1 MTTSDDELF
10 GAGSP
15 TVSDSDS
22 GAETKVK
29 AETSSGKKRKLSES
43 KSTGKKSK
51 KSKAVEAS
59 DDEEDKSAFIEDMAS
74 ESDDAA
80 GGDSDDDDDDD
91 EEEGEGRDEYENDG
105 FVVDDEEDEN
115 SDEDTGRHR
124 RRRRKKE
131 KKLKRLKQKVEEID
145 DEDLM
150 LVRENMGMDAGPA
163 RSDSEDEDTGRS
175 SRKRKNEDDSGLM
188 SRELSYR
195 MFGDS
200 DEEEEDSAPARANNY
215 LGNDEYESD
224 DIDEFIV
231 DDDEEG
237 RDGPRRRR
245 KQEPIP
251 TSMQGPSVYQMGE
264 AEELFGDMDGFL
276 EATAGAIPEPKMSH
290 KSKKAILLE
299 KFEPSVLKEHM
310 MTSDVL
316 AVRDSDLPE
325 RYQYLFKNREF
336 PDAED
341 RGEEAE
347 WISDFVIRSL
357 ERKGQ
362 RGSAALRGE
371 IVSAIDSV
379 LRFYHDEKLEPAF
392 VQRYCKEYWKVAGL
406 HTDNLYE
413 ILDLD
418 IKWDKLERKRRSFQS
433 GIQRAVDSSDAKEA
447 PFVRKCYEQLL
458 RTTNEKTYKDLAEF
472 FALDAQEPTSQAK
485 EGADRQFRRPVR
497 RNYYQICTKAG
508 LRSAS
513 LAFTM
518 NASVLGGIVAGV
530 EHEELLREIPTP
542 EEDPS
547 VFAEKHTSTEFPAVD
562 DVMKGARHIAAS
574 KVAAEPNVRKC
585 IRELYRQHAVLS
597 TEATVKGREEIDEFH
612 YCHGLQ
618 YIEKMPVLE
627 LFEAGDMWLKIARA
641 EKEGLL
647 KIAIVDEKAQD
658 LLDPLEPIY
667 LLPAGVGVNEE
678 WQTQRHLVLQEAINS
693 FMILSFENELKRDL
707 VVASREVVVKMC
719 GNALRERLSVRPYEP
734 ADGVDPYIVSIW
746 VESGMDSI
754 AHIVALDVNGELV
767 DKTEGYC
774 KRDMNY
780 IQTLSATLLKFLSEH
795 SRTHVVVINVS
806 AGMKCMDMGG
816 VVDEVRRL
824 LGRHDAS
831 RFGNGDGQDF
841 LDIVFLKD
849 DVPSMYSRS
858 KRAEQEFPE
867 ESEYVRAAISLGRY
881 LRNPASE
888 LCAMWGNVS
897 MDEPSRGRELLYLN
911 VHMMQHS
918 LVKDLLLKEYDR
930 VFVQVVNK
938 YGVDINLLANHKHT
952 SYQLQFICGLGP
964 VKAVSVLEKVRA
976 KNYIERRQELLSK
989 GFMGKIVYRNC
1000 AGFVRIRE
1008 RDALR
1013 EAPLNPLDDTRIHP
1027 ESYYM
1032 AVKIC
1037 GDANNN
1043 STIDMYDPNHYSY
1056 AVEDTM
1062 YQSASAI
1069 RSRNAAP
1076 NTRLGD
1082 AEIQDVLSELDLSA
1096 YAGRLELQKK
1106 GPKLHTLE
1114 YIKRELRYPYFDKRS
1129 KYQVPKDE
1137 ELFFLLNGETT
1148 ETLSIGMIVPASL
1161 LHMSG
1166 DDFVRVRL
1174 QSGMR
1179 SSLHRERL
1187 PDYLQDV
1194 RSQEFPKG
1202 ITVNAKILAIQAD
1215 RDGRYELQIGCNR
1228 RSLVDMG
1235 MCFHPER
1242 FPRYTDSKR
1251 VEFDS
1256 MERVDRLLNGPPA
1269 EDEKTPTFTQAVRGS
1284 GGPPSRRKKR
1294 QIAHPVFRNIN
1305 CQAAMQFLRE
1315 QPVGEVVIRPSTLGT
1330 DHLTLTWKM
1339 LDGVYRHFDIQEK
1352 DKPSDA
1358 RIGQTLIVKEESYEN
1373 IDELIARFVD
1383 PMNSL
1388 VEDVVRYKYY
1398 KSGPRESV
1406 EEDLIKQKKEHP
1418 SRIPYAIHV
1427 YNKFPG
1433 CFSITYIARETPR
1446 SCHMEVKSGGLRFFG
1461 RIESSILPT
1470 LSQALQFFKMKALVA
1485 PSGGSAR
1492 PSSYHRNEGSSSGP
1506 FAQRPGMASYSG
1518 SGGRPRQS
1526 SRWGDRRGGD
1536 DDRRAV
1542 PTGERRY

>member
-1 MTTSDDELF
+1 MF
-10 GAGSP
+10 GTGSP

-22 GAETKVK
+22 DAVK
-29 AETSSGKKRKLSES
+29 EENASSKKRKLSGGPRGKNKS
-43 KSTGKKSK
+43 KQAKRAAKNDDDDEKKS
-51 KSKAVEAS
+51 
-59 DDEEDKSAFIEDMAS
+59 KSAFIDDMAS
-74 ESDDAA
+74 ESDDGE
-80 GGDSDDDDDDD
+80 GGADSDDDDDDD
-91 EEEGEGRDEYENDG
+91 EDEGEDRNEYENDG
-105 FVVDDEEDEN
+105 FVVDDEG
-115 SDEDTGRHR
+115 SDEEDT
-124 RRRRKKE
+124 E

-150 LVRENMGMDAGPA
+150 LVRENMGMDTGPA
-163 RSDSEDEDTGRS
+163 RSDSEDEDMGRS
-175 SRKRKNEDDSGLM
+175 SRKVKTEDDSGLM

-200 DEEEEDSAPARANNY
+200 DEEEEDSAPQRANNY

-237 RDGPRRRR
+237 REGPRRRR

-251 TSMQGPSVYQMGE
+251 ASMQGPSVYQMGE

-276 EATAGAIPEPKMSH
+276 EATSGKIPEETPA
-290 KSKKAILLE
+290 KSKKAILLI
-299 KFEPSVLKEHM
+299 K
-310 MTSDVL
+310 
-316 AVRDSDLPE
+316 
-325 RYQYLFKNREF
+325 
-336 PDAED
+336 
-341 RGEEAE
+341 
-347 WISDFVIRSL
+347 
-357 ERKGQ
+357 
-362 RGSAALRGE
+362 
-371 IVSAIDSV
+371 
-379 LRFYHDEKLEPAF
+379 
-392 VQRYCKEYWKVAGL
+392 
-406 HTDNLYE
+406 NLYE

-418 IKWDKLERKRRSFQS
+418 VKWDKLERKRRSFQS
-433 GIQRAVDSSDAKEA
+433 GIQRVVDSSNAKESA
-447 PFVRKCYEQLL
+447 FVRKCYEQLFS
-458 RTTNEKTYKDLAEF
+458 TPDEKIYKDLSEF
-472 FALDAQEPTSQAK
+472 FALDAQESSGQAK
-485 EGADRQFRRPVR
+485 ENSDQKYRRPVR
-497 RNYYQICTKAG
+497 RTFYQICTKAG
-508 LRSAS
+508 LRPVS

-518 NASVLGGIVAGV
+518 NSSVLGGIVAGV
-530 EHEELLREIPTP
+530 DHEDSIRDVPTP
-542 EEDPS
+542 EESPG
-547 VFAEKHTSTEFPAVD
+547 VLAQKYTTKEFPTVD

-585 IRELYRQHAVLS
+585 IRELYRQHAVLNTES
-597 TEATVKGREEIDEFH
+597 TAKGREEIDEFH

-618 YIEKMPVLE
+618 TLT
-627 LFEAGDMWLKIARA
+627 
-641 EKEGLL
+641 
-647 KIAIVDEKAQD
+647 IAIINEKAQD
-658 LLDPLEPIY
+658 LMDPLEPIY
-667 LLPAGVGVNEE
+667 LSPNNDSDEE
-678 WQTQRHLVLQEAINS
+678 WQSQRHLVLQEAINN

-707 VVASREVVVKMC
+707 TVASRDVVVKMC

-734 ADGVDPYIVSIW
+734 TDGVDPAIVSIW
-746 VESGMDSI
+746 VESSMDSI
-754 AHIVALDVNGELV
+754 AHIVALDVNGEMV

-774 KRDMNY
+774 KRDVNN
-780 IQTLSATLLKFLSEH
+780 IEKLTATLLKFLTEH
-795 SRTHVVVINVS
+795 SQTHVVVINVS

-824 LGRHDAS
+824 LSRDDAS
-831 RFGNGDGQDF
+831 RFGNRDGHDF

-849 DVPSMYSRS
+849 DVPNMFSRS
-858 KRAEQEFPE
+858 KRADQEFPE
-867 ESEYVRAAISLGRY
+867 ESEYVRAAIGLGRY

-888 LCAMWGNVS
+888 LCAMWGNIALN
-897 MDEPSRGRELLYLN
+897 DPSRGRELLFLN

-918 LVKDLLLKEYDR
+918 LVKDLLLREYDR
-930 VFVQVVNK
+930 VFVQVINK
-938 YGVDINLLANHKHT
+938 YGLDINLLANHKHT

-964 VKAVSVLEKVRA
+964 VKAASVLDKVRA
-976 KNYIERRQELLSK
+976 KNYVERRQELLSK
-989 GFMGKIVYRNC
+989 GFVGKIVYRNC
-1000 AGFVRIRE
+1000 AGFIRIRE

-1069 RSRNAAP
+1069 RSRNAPP

-1106 GPKLHTLE
+1106 GPKLLTLE
-1114 YIKRELRYPYFDKRS
+1114 YIKRELRYPYFDKRA

-1137 ELFFLLNGETT
+1137 DLFFLLNGETR
-1148 ETLSIGMIVPASL
+1148 ETLRVGMIVPATL

-1179 SSLHRERL
+1179 SSLHRDRL
-1187 PDYLQDV
+1187 PDYLMDV
-1194 RSQEFPKG
+1194 RPQGFPKG

-1215 RDGRYELQIGCNR
+1215 REGRYELQLGCNR
-1228 RSLVDMG
+1228 RSLIDMS
-1235 MCFHPER
+1235 MCFYPER
-1242 FPRYTDSKR
+1242 FPRYTNGKL
-1251 VEFDS
+1251 VENDS
-1256 MERVDRLLNGPPA
+1256 MERVDRLVNEPPVE
-1269 EDEKTPTFTQAVRGS
+1269 EDKTTFTQATSVTGTHT
-1284 GGPPSRRKKR
+1284 SRRKKR
-1294 QIAHPVFRNIN
+1294 QIAHPLFRNIN
-1305 CQAAMQFLRE
+1305 CQTAMQYLRE

-1352 DKPSDA
+1352 DKPSEA
-1358 RIGQTLIVKEESYEN
+1358 RIGQTLIIKEEKYEN

-1388 VEDVVRYKYY
+1388 VDDVVRYKYY
-1398 KSGPRESV
+1398 KNAPKESV

-1418 SRIPYAIHV
+1418 SRIPYALHV
-1427 YNKFPG
+1427 YTKFPG

-1446 SCHMEVKSGGLRFFG
+1446 SCHMEVKSGGYRFFG

-1470 LSQALQFFKMKALVA
+1470 LSQALQFFKMKALVS
-1485 PSGGSAR
+1485 PSSNSTR
-1492 PSSYHRNEGSSSGP
+1492 PDSYHRNDSSSGP
-1506 FAQRPGMASYSG
+1506 FAQRSSAPYSG

-1526 SRWGDRRGGD
+1526 SRWDDRRGGD
-1536 DDRRAV
+1536 AGGRRW
-1542 PTGERRY
+1542 

>member
-1 MTTSDDELF
+1 MTTYIHSADEMF
-10 GAGSP
+10 GTGSP

-22 GAETKVK
+22 DAVK
-29 AETSSGKKRKLSES
+29 EENASSKKRKLSGGPR
-43 KSTGKKSK
+43 GKNKSK
-51 KSKAVEAS
+51 QAKR
-59 DDEEDKSAFIEDMAS
+59 
-74 ESDDAA
+74 AA
-80 GGDSDDDDDDD
+80 KNDDDD
-91 EEEGEGRDEYENDG
+91 E
-105 FVVDDEEDEN
+105 
-115 SDEDTGRHR
+115 
-124 RRRRKKE
+124 K
-131 KKLKRLKQKVEEID
+131 KVEEID

-150 LVRENMGMDAGPA
+150 LVRENMGMDTGPA
-163 RSDSEDEDTGRS
+163 RSDSEDEDMGRS
-175 SRKRKNEDDSGLM
+175 SRKVKTEDDSGLM

-200 DEEEEDSAPARANNY
+200 DEEEEDSAPQRANNY

-237 RDGPRRRR
+237 REGPRRRR

-251 TSMQGPSVYQMGE
+251 ASMQGPSVYQMGE

-276 EATAGAIPEPKMSH
+276 EATSGKIPEETPA
-290 KSKKAILLE
+290 KSKKAILLD

-310 MTSDVL
+310 MTSDVI
-316 AVRDSDLPE
+316 AVRDNDVPE

-341 RGEEAE
+341 RAEESE
-347 WISDFVIRSL
+347 WISDFIIKNL
-357 ERKGQ
+357 ERRGQ
-362 RGSAALRGE
+362 RDSAASRGE
-371 IVSAIDSV
+371 IVSAIDTV

-392 VQRYCKEYWKVAGL
+392 VQRYYKEYWKVVGL
-406 HTDNLYE
+406 HTENLYE

-418 IKWDKLERKRRSFQS
+418 VKWDKLERKRRSFQS
-433 GIQRAVDSSDAKEA
+433 GIQRVVDSSNAKESA
-447 PFVRKCYEQLL
+447 FVRKCYEQLFS
-458 RTTNEKTYKDLAEF
+458 TPDEKIYKDLSEF
-472 FALDAQEPTSQAK
+472 FALDAQESSGQAK
-485 EGADRQFRRPVR
+485 ENSDQKYRRPVR
-497 RNYYQICTKAG
+497 RTFYQICTKAG
-508 LRSAS
+508 LRPVS

-518 NASVLGGIVAGV
+518 NSSVLGGIVAGV
-530 EHEELLREIPTP
+530 DHEDSIRDVPTP
-542 EEDPS
+542 EESPG
-547 VFAEKHTSTEFPAVD
+547 VLAQKYTTKEFPTVD

-585 IRELYRQHAVLS
+585 IRELYRQHAVLNTES
-597 TEATVKGREEIDEFH
+597 TAKGREEIDEFH

-618 YIEKMPVLE
+618 YIEKMPVLDV
-627 LFEAGDMWLKIARA
+627 FEAGDLWLKIARA

-647 KIAIVDEKAQD
+647 TIAIINEKAQD
-658 LLDPLEPIY
+658 LMDPLEPIY
-667 LLPAGVGVNEE
+667 LSPNNDSDEE
-678 WQTQRHLVLQEAINS
+678 WQSQRHLVLQEAINN

-707 VVASREVVVKMC
+707 TVASRDVVVKMC

-734 ADGVDPYIVSIW
+734 TDGVDPAIVSIW
-746 VESGMDSI
+746 VESSMDSI
-754 AHIVALDVNGELV
+754 AHIVALDVNGEMV

-774 KRDMNY
+774 KRDVNN
-780 IQTLSATLLKFLSEH
+780 IEKLTATLLKFLTEH
-795 SRTHVVVINVS
+795 SQTHVVVINVS

-824 LGRHDAS
+824 LSRDDAS
-831 RFGNGDGQDF
+831 RFGNRDGHDF

-849 DVPSMYSRS
+849 DVPNMFSRS
-858 KRAEQEFPE
+858 KRADQEFPE
-867 ESEYVRAAISLGRY
+867 ESEYVRAAIGLGRY

-888 LCAMWGNVS
+888 LCAMWGNIALN
-897 MDEPSRGRELLYLN
+897 DPSRGRELLFLN

-918 LVKDLLLKEYDR
+918 LVKDLLLREYDR
-930 VFVQVVNK
+930 VFVQVINK
-938 YGVDINLLANHKHT
+938 YGLDINLLANHKHT

-964 VKAVSVLEKVRA
+964 VKAASVLDKVRA
-976 KNYIERRQELLSK
+976 KNYVERRQELLSK
-989 GFMGKIVYRNC
+989 GFVGKIVYRNC
-1000 AGFVRIRE
+1000 AGFIRIRE

-1069 RSRNAAP
+1069 RSRNAPP

-1106 GPKLHTLE
+1106 GPKLLTLE
-1114 YIKRELRYPYFDKRS
+1114 YIKRELRYPYFDKRA

-1137 ELFFLLNGETT
+1137 DLFFLLNGETR
-1148 ETLSIGMIVPASL
+1148 ETLRVGMIVPATL

-1179 SSLHRERL
+1179 SSLHRDRL
-1187 PDYLQDV
+1187 PDYLMDV
-1194 RSQEFPKG
+1194 RPQGFPKG

-1215 RDGRYELQIGCNR
+1215 REGRYELQLGCNR
-1228 RSLVDMG
+1228 RSLIDMS
-1235 MCFHPER
+1235 MCFYPER
-1242 FPRYTDSKR
+1242 FPRYTNGKL
-1251 VEFDS
+1251 VENDS
-1256 MERVDRLLNGPPA
+1256 MERVDRLVNEPPVE
-1269 EDEKTPTFTQAVRGS
+1269 EDKTTFTQATSVTGTHT
-1284 GGPPSRRKKR
+1284 SRRKKR
-1294 QIAHPVFRNIN
+1294 QIAHPLFRNIN
-1305 CQAAMQFLRE
+1305 CQTAMQYLRE

-1352 DKPSDA
+1352 DKPSEA
-1358 RIGQTLIVKEESYEN
+1358 RIGQTLIIKEEKYEN

-1388 VEDVVRYKYY
+1388 VDDVVRYKYY
-1398 KSGPRESV
+1398 KNAPKESV

-1418 SRIPYAIHV
+1418 SRIPYALHV
-1427 YNKFPG
+1427 YTKFPG

-1446 SCHMEVKSGGLRFFG
+1446 SCHMEVKSGGYRFFG

-1470 LSQALQFFKMKALVA
+1470 LSQALQFFKMKALVS
-1485 PSGGSAR
+1485 PSSNSTR
-1492 PSSYHRNEGSSSGP
+1492 PDSYHRNDSSSGP
-1506 FAQRPGMASYSG
+1506 FAQRSSAPYSG

-1526 SRWGDRRGGD
+1526 SRWDDRRGGD
-1536 DDRRAV
+1536 AGGRRWKRISEAKKKPMGYDAPTILYVTCFGGSSSHVRLMDRVTEYPCSVALLSIGSRV
-1542 PTGERRY
+1542 LGELIHQDNR